1 MLSLSKS
8 DYGSN
13 ADDRVIDVLRK
24 LLTKRFSDFVVTF
37 LDELVGSGESGQTRH
52 CLQVPDND
60 TICHGCKGPSALGH
74 RCGQSHSRAP
84 VVSTLPF
91 FYPPTPWGDEA
102 PIVVSMEWGAMWVL
116 AKVNACRQARIGST
130 AAIVAKWHGQLLLAR
145 IGLSDD
151 TLHLRG
157 EVMRTIGILA
167 LVVLCA
173 ACAGNETTQLRS
185 KEQRES
191 PARGGQATPGSAKR
205 QAALTD
211 QEISEIIVRTSRQ
224 GYYSTGRSCACPDD
238 SARGGSRCGMRSA
251 YSRPGGAS
259 PKCYLLDVT
268 TADIAA
274 FRARQLS
281 H

>member
-1 MLSLSKS
+1 MLVDKPEL
-8 DYGSN
+8 
-13 ADDRVIDVLRK
+13 DRLRP
-24 LLTKRFSDFVVTF
+24 LLRNGMVSY
-37 LDELVGSGESGQTRH
+37 
-52 CLQVPDND
+52 CLPASV
-60 TICHGCKGPSALGH
+60 
-74 RCGQSHSRAP
+74 
-84 VVSTLPF
+84 
-91 FYPPTPWGDEA
+91 
-102 PIVVSMEWGAMWVL
+102 
-116 AKVNACRQARIGST
+116 CRMILC
-130 AAIVAKWHGQLLLAR
+130 IF
-145 IGLSDD
+145 
-151 TLHLRG
+151 RG

-167 LVVLCA
+167 LVVSCA

-281 H
+281 HRIRASGSP